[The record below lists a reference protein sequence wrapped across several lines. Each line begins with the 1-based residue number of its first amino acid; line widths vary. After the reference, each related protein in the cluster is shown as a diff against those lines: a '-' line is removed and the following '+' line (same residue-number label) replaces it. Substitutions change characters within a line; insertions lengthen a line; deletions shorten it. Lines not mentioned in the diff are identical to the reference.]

1 MAGFEKIMRHMS
13 QWDNTGRSRD
23 DPHIKGLENVNIL
36 NGFLVAALSEIDIPF
51 RSCYYRHDHA
61 EYYRR

>member
-1 MAGFEKIMRHMS
+1 MS
-13 QWDNTGRSRD
+13 QWDNAGRSRD